1 MHTILENI
9 SMYKPQAVLMYGMDN
24 INLLKKS
31 VEEFF
36 QKANFKMVK
45 AIIPKEIG
53 SKIPQHHWTKFD
65 GTTLLITTQIPA
77 LKHNRV
83 ETGFDW
89 YAFGKLVKASL

>member
-9 SMYKPQAVLMYGMDN
+9 SRYKPEVVLMYGMDN

-31 VEEFF
+31 VEEVF
-36 QKANFKMVK
+36 QKTNFKMVK
-45 AIIPKEIG
+45 AIKRQ
-53 SKIPQHHWTKFD
+53 IPQHQRTEFN
-65 GTTLLITTQIPA
+65 GTTLLITAQVPA

-89 YAFGKLVKASL
+89 YEFGKLVKAT

>member
-1 MHTILENI
+1 MRTILENI
-9 SMYKPQAVLMYGMDN
+9 SRYKPEVVLMYGMDN

-36 QKANFKMVK
+36 HTANFKMGR
-45 AIIPKEIG
+45 AIKRQ
-53 SKIPQHHWTKFD
+53 IPQHHWTDVD
-65 GTTLLITTQIPA
+65 GTILLITTQVPA

-89 YAFGKLVKASL
+89 YEFGKLVKAPL